1 MNGSDAYRDLQFEF
15 LLHVP
20 VNILGGRILHSW
32 EHMSTRD
39 EAKTFNSPPKIS
51 AGSIV
56 SSRPIKMS
64 RCTLDW
70 GSAGMCGFCD
80 SI

>member
-1 MNGSDAYRDLQFEF
+1 MDQTRIRDLQFEF
-15 LLHVP
+15 FLHVP
-20 VNILGGRILHSW
+20 VNILGRRILHSW
-32 EHMSTRD
+32 EHISTSGGI
-39 EAKTFNSPPKIS
+39 KTSNSPPKIS

-70 GSAGMCGFCD
+70 GSAGMCGFWD